1 MEINEEIFIRTNCGN
16 IFKTNKEK
24 IFVSNDLKT
33 LYIQLNGI
41 NNHAR
46 YDITKHSKDI
56 IDLILKKDIVVVKGS
71 KYEVLEEAVNEK
83 IVINKF
89 LHYDEINRVAV
100 ADIIGIDEIEAIL
113 THEQFEAN
121 AYKIEKE
128 V

>member
-46 YDITKHSKDI
+46 YDVTKHSKDI
-56 IDLILKKDIVVVKGS
+56 IDLIEKKDVVLVDNIKYTVITFLKNGNDDIVLKGICKDGIYLTLGEVKIQS
-71 KYEVLEEAVNEK
+71 
-83 IVINKF
+83 
-89 LHYDEINRVAV
+89 
-100 ADIIGIDEIEAIL
+100 IL